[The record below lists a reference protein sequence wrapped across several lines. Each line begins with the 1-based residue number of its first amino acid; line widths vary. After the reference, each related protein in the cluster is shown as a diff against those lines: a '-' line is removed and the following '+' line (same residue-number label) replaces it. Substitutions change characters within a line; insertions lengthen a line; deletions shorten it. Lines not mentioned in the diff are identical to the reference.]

1 MNPEDLGKMMEQAQ
15 AMQSKLAELQ
25 QELALRRYE
34 GSSGGGMVTAVVS
47 GGLRVLEV
55 HIEPSLFGGGDREMI
70 EDLTAAALNAAIQN
84 AQSQVQAEL
93 QRASAGLAL
102 PQLFGGGT
110 G

>member
-1 MNPEDLGKMMEQAQ
+1 VNPEDLGKMMEQAQ
-15 AMQSKLAELQ
+15 AVQSKLAELQ

-55 HIEPSLFGGGDREMI
+55 HIEPSLFEGGDREMI

-102 PQLFGGGT
+102 PDLFGGGT

>member
-1 MNPEDLGKMMEQAQ
+1 VNPEDLGKMMEQAQ

>member
-15 AMQSKLAELQ
+15 AVQSKLAELQ

-34 GSSGGGMVTAVVS
+34 GSAGGGMVTAVVS

-55 HIEPSLFGGGDREMI
+55 HIEPSLFEGGDREMI

-102 PQLFGGGT
+102 PDLFGGGT

>member
-1 MNPEDLGKMMEQAQ
+1 VNPEDLGKMMEQAQ
-15 AMQSKLAELQ
+15 AVQSKLAELQ

-34 GSSGGGMVTAVVS
+34 GSAGGGMVTAVVS

-55 HIEPSLFGGGDREMI
+55 HIEPSLFEGGDREMI

-102 PQLFGGGT
+102 PDLFGGGT

>member
-1 MNPEDLGKMMEQAQ
+1 
-15 AMQSKLAELQ
+15 
-25 QELALRRYE
+25 
-34 GSSGGGMVTAVVS
+34 VVS

-55 HIEPSLFGGGDREMI
+55 HIEPSLFEGGDREMI

-102 PQLFGGGT
+102 PDLFGGGT